1 MIRITITPFI
11 AGIRYAFR
19 TIDQACKRLATRI
32 NERLDE
38 SRRIREARA
47 FPWDSWQ
54 VHKIT
59 PRGEIQARPLYDGRY
74 ELWVYCGCGSNS
86 GWSLQG
92 TVHAAQVDQAVK
104 NLQRPV
110 IDFPAPEQPKDTP

>member
-38 SRRIREARA
+38 SRRIKETE
-47 FPWDSWQ
+47 FPPPGFRFEQ
-54 VHKIT
+54 FT
-59 PRGEIQARPLYDGRY
+59 PRGEIQARPLFDGRY
-74 ELWVYCGCGSNS
+74 ELWVYCGHGNNQ

-92 TVHAAQVDQAVK
+92 TVHPRQVDEAVR

-110 IDFPAPEQPKDTP
+110 IDFPAPDQPKDTP